1 MKLKLIFC
9 MKYQLLLIVMFIL
22 CSNQTFSQN
31 PCVIAEDITINPTYV
46 DNEYNPGE
54 IITVCYTL
62 KEWSIQ
68 GSNWFEG
75 ILISYSSGFVANSIT
90 ASNISTPIEVING
103 ANNLNCTDGGIW
115 NFYDQTNPTTPD
127 AGTQMLIN
135 GVNFTNDGTQSYFPG
150 FFYELNAATDDGN
163 PGNDYGDYSPAGGG
177 CQWTFCFDLE
187 VAPCGN
193 GPLNIS
199 IQALSDG
206 EIGGWPGN
214 PQCDGESNI
223 TLDALCNDCPTIVS
237 STFSSDGSGN
247 FNMDC
252 NTLGEINLLVD
263 GGVAPY
269 SFSWIGPDGYSENQ
283 SQNGLTHSLSSLEDA
298 GVYTLILGDAS
309 TNNCATQFDYTLT
322 EPDPLQI
329 TASENDPLCHGTLT
343 GSIEYNVS
351 GGVGPY
357 SYSMNSNPSQS
368 SNIFDNLG
376 IGNFEVTIQDLN
388 GCQASLSS
396 ILNQPDDLV
405 ISEFID
411 PVSCFGFSDGLISTT
426 ISGGTT
432 PYNYNWTGVNPI
444 TGNGTAII
452 SDLASGN
459 YQITVTDNNNCQD
472 SAAFFLPE
480 NSSISLSSTISDYN
494 GFNVRCYGGDDAWVA
509 CISSGGMLPYTYEW
523 VDVST
528 NDIISNQADAYNLT
542 SGSYTFTV
550 EDAEGCPNSITF
562 DITQP
567 DSLSLDI
574 ANYSHKSC
582 TYNNDGFIEV
592 SSWGGPDNPPY
603 SEQFLPISFVW
614 KGENSFYSTEQN
626 IYDLSEGSY
635 TITVEDANQ
644 CINDLTFEITQPP
657 FVIADYRVLDD
668 TVTTNYP
675 IVNLYDNSEGNVVE
689 WQWELSNGFTA
700 NSQDVMN
707 LDLSAN
713 LDSSGIKYYDL
724 KLVVTD
730 EFMCKDSIYGTLAI
744 KEEHTLFVPNGFTP
758 DLDGNN
764 DTFKIFHH
772 AMKTETFSISIFD
785 RYGSLVFQSNDPDM
799 AWDGTNMKTG
809 SPLITGT
816 YSYVLSYQDFEYR
829 IYDHTNCENCTGT
842 ITLVR

>member
-1 MKLKLIFC
+1 MRYLTLLLTLLFFCVNHAKAQIDAGTDVIICDIEDVDLSADYTPNSIGTSDYTIENIPIDMDPFNSGTNLNGLGDDIYSGVIDIGFDFCFYGNIFN
-9 MKYQLLLIVMFIL
+9 QLLISTNNYVTFDLTNASAYSPWNTYAIPSAAPPGQVINAIMGPWMDLNPNNGGGLYYNVYGVAPFRRFVASFENFGYFSCAGLQFNGQIKIFETTNVIEIHIQDQPLCANWNNGESVLGIVNEDESQFLIEAGWNNTQLTGNNQAFRFVPDGANN
-22 CSNQTFSQN
+22 SN
-31 PCVIAEDITINPTYV
+31 VIWQDDMGNVVGNGTDITVSPLVTTTYTV
-46 DNEYNPGE
+46 TASECPDTYTDDVTVFVSTPVTIDAVIDDNICPGE
-54 IITVCYTL
+54 IFGAIDITTSNGTAPFSFDWTSINNNYTSTS
-62 KEWSIQ
+62 EDI
-68 GSNWFEG
+68 SN
-75 ILISYSSGFVANSIT
+75 LVSDTY
-90 ASNISTPIEVING
+90 
-103 ANNLNCTDGGIW
+103 NLTV
-115 NFYDQTNPTTPD
+115 T
-127 AGTQMLIN
+127 
-135 GVNFTNDGTQSYFPG
+135 
-150 FFYELNAATDDGN
+150 
-163 PGNDYGDYSPAGGG
+163 
-177 CQWTFCFDLE
+177 
-187 VAPCGN
+187 
-193 GPLNIS
+193 
-199 IQALSDG
+199 
-206 EIGGWPGN
+206 
-214 PQCDGESNI
+214 
-223 TLDALCNDCPTIVS
+223 
-237 STFSSDGSGN
+237 
-247 FNMDC
+247 
-252 NTLGEINLLVD
+252 
-263 GGVAPY
+263 
-269 SFSWIGPDGYSENQ
+269 
-283 SQNGLTHSLSSLEDA
+283 
-298 GVYTLILGDAS
+298 
-309 TNNCATQFDYTLT
+309 
-322 EPDPLQI
+322 
-329 TASENDPLCHGTLT
+329 
-343 GSIEYNVS
+343 
-351 GGVGPY
+351 
-357 SYSMNSNPSQS
+357 
-368 SNIFDNLG
+368 DNLG
-376 IGNFEVTIQDLN
+376 CEHTAGPFTISPPPQDIEIFE
-388 GCQASLSS
+388 S
-396 ILNQPDDLV
+396 
-405 ISEFID
+405 ID
-411 PVSCFGFSDGLISTT
+411 PVSCFGFSDGVISTT

-432 PYNYNWTGVNPI
+432 PYTYNWIGDNPM
-444 TGNGTAII
+444 TGNGTTMI

-459 YQITVTDNNNCQD
+459 YQITVTDNNNCQN
-472 SAAFFLPE
+472 SADYFLPE
-480 NSSISLSSTISDYN
+480 NSSISLSSSISDYN
-494 GFNVRCYGGDDAWVA
+494 GFNVRCYGGNDAWVA
-509 CISSGGMLPYTYEW
+509 CIANGGLLPYTYHW
-523 VDVST
+523 VDLST
-528 NDIISNQADAYNLT
+528 NDTISKQADAYNLVA
-542 SGSYTFTV
+542 GSYTFTV

-675 IVNLYDNSEGNVVE
+675 IVNLYDNSEGNIVE
-689 WQWELSNGFTA
+689 WQWELSNGFIA

-707 LDLSAN
+707 LDLSTN

-799 AWDGTNMKTG
+799 AWDGTNVRTG